1 MDQTRHTLPE
11 PAAIASR
18 AELPP
23 PPDSRRSA
31 LWRAIAGMA
40 VALALAAGIVVID
53 LSHELIERISHYRSR
68 IASLN
73 RSVNTLKREKDADE
87 KRLADARNEIKERE
101 LMAWRDRIRAI
112 MLAPDRKT
120 IKLVATTPQ
129 VPLSELL
136 ASGTVT
142 ISAKMGGGVL
152 NARGLPAPPDG
163 QVYDAWWMLKDAPPA
178 KAAEFRSALDGSA
191 NGYLDPPP
199 QGSAPLSLSVTL
211 EASEGGIAPGGPVKL
226 SGKAP
231 PALREEE
238 RSGGLKPH

>member
-1 MDQTRHTLPE
+1 
-11 PAAIASR
+11 
-18 AELPP
+18 
-23 PPDSRRSA
+23 
-31 LWRAIAGMA
+31 MA
-40 VALALAAGIVVID
+40 VALALAAGIIVID

-87 KRLADARNEIKERE
+87 KRLADARIEIRERE
-101 LMAWRDRIRAI
+101 LMASRDRIKAI

-120 IKLVATTPQ
+120 IKLVAATPE
-129 VPLSELL
+129 VL

-199 QGSAPLSLSVTL
+199 QGSATLSLSITL
-211 EASEGGIAPGGPVKL
+211 EASEGGIAPGGPVEL